1 MCRILYALP
10 RRAGTDKRGAS
21 ANWAK
26 SLDLLLL
33 EREPTS
39 WRRIRVFSR
48 HRKSAEPRSRKW
60 PRGHV
65 RLFYIDTSMRRE
77 RTTLVGTPTVV
88 APGAIFLVGE
98 FGLPEE
104 EVAVLAALSSHATA
118 QYFPDV
124 SPSSPLVAAV
134 VERAKNHLGEA
145 AAALPAGSVLL
156 SPAQAPADAK
166 TLTFDTA
173 PAIAVATAAAIFET
187 AGQSISERR
196 DEILVVAEAGFRAV
210 QGEIAADG
218 ELAAALN
225 GGLIKVVTQAAG
237 VPRVEALAPLAGLHL
252 VVFQTGHA
260 LFPEGWLSS
269 VREFAARN
277 RVAYAQIAN
286 ELLEQS
292 SRFAAG
298 LSSGNA
304 TAAIAAAG
312 RYGYC
317 NTQIAAAASAP
328 LQSGSFMRAVDL
340 AKEIGGVA
348 KTTRAWET
356 GMGVAMFATPEAA
369 NLFAHAC
376 QPALVSLALELDRSG
391 VRCAEPA
398 AVHTPAPE
406 TGPSAISAE
415 AIVRDPSDERTTERT
430 LSEAEP
436 EALPSLR
443 PAMTQAAAPAAE
455 SGFAFDGEALQDER
469 PVQSLRKRRRVGP
482 IIGGVLV
489 AGAVLAFWLTKPLG
503 HHAARPA
510 KTQDYAAAL
519 KASSL
524 PAPEIPAP
532 AAPAEV
538 VAMPDRIEPVF
549 PEVAP
554 SSDPQPPPAP
564 PHASAHHAHT
574 LKSGR
579 AQKSTAAASPIQA
592 TPRAKPA
599 GSREPLKTSAPR
611 AGKLSHDDF

>member
-1 MCRILYALP
+1 
-10 RRAGTDKRGAS
+10 
-21 ANWAK
+21 
-26 SLDLLLL
+26 
-33 EREPTS
+33 
-39 WRRIRVFSR
+39 
-48 HRKSAEPRSRKW
+48 
-60 PRGHV
+60 
-65 RLFYIDTSMRRE
+65 MRRE

-124 SPSSPLVAAV
+124 SPGSPLVAAV
-134 VERAKNHLGEA
+134 VDRAKNHLGEA

-156 SPAQAPADAK
+156 SPAQVPADAK

-196 DEILVVAEAGFRAV
+196 DEILVVAEAGYRAIH
-210 QGEIAADG
+210 GAISADG

-260 LFPEGWLSS
+260 LFPEGWLSR

-312 RYGYC
+312 RYGTC
-317 NTQIAAAASAP
+317 ITQIAAAASAP
-328 LQSGSFMRAVDL
+328 LQSGSFMHAVEL

-348 KTTRAWET
+348 KTTRAWDT

-376 QPALVSLALELDRSG
+376 QPALVSRALELDRSG
-391 VRCAEPA
+391 VRCAETA

-430 LSEAEP
+430 LSAAESG
-436 EALPSLR
+436 ALPPPP
-443 PAMTQAAAPAAE
+443 PATTRVRAPAAE
-455 SGFAFDGEALQDER
+455 AGLAFDEVALQDER
-469 PVQSLRKRRRVGP
+469 PAQVLRKRRRIGP

-489 AGAVLAFWLTKPLG
+489 AGAVLAFWLTQPLG

-510 KTQDYAAAL
+510 KTQDHAAAL
-519 KASSL
+519 KASPL
-524 PAPEIPAP
+524 AAPEIPAP

-538 VAMPDRIEPVF
+538 AAMPDRIEAVI

-554 SSDPQPPPAP
+554 SSEPPPPSAKG
-564 PHASAHHAHT
+564 HASARRSHAP
-574 LKSGR
+574 KSGKV
-579 AQKSTAAASPIQA
+579 QKPAAAGSPIQA
-592 TPRAKPA
+592 ISSPKPA
-599 GSREPLKTSAPR
+599 APATRATPHQSPKPSSPR